1 MKVFPNYLIFT
12 YSLYIKLIVSL
23 LDTPP
28 SILSPFLLPCK
39 KPLDY
44 IPKACHQHPFSYLTG
59 ECVLIPR
66 AYEQPPERWMFLM
79 NAPIIS
85 STKLAMK
92 LYPLQIR
99 EGHMGM
105 AVIGV
110 SSI

>member
-1 MKVFPNYLIFT
+1 MCVCAYEYPVLIHFNSFIN
-12 YSLYIKLIVSL
+12 SLTHSF
-23 LDTPP
+23 
-28 SILSPFLLPCK
+28 S
-39 KPLDY
+39 
-44 IPKACHQHPFSYLTG
+44 HPFSYLTG